1 MDWSE
6 SALRVLALLESKD
19 IKDRG
24 ALSASTQD
32 LVALRY
38 IASPA
43 IMRRLQVL
51 ERSRWNLSRSR
62 AEREFKNM
70 IRTLMETPTPA
81 NFKTIK
87 RRAERWLERWSFM
100 AYRRGMAAA
109 GVGDRKLTDADVQW
123 LSGKWM
129 PTELAFMKRLLRD
142 ARFER
147 ISTLRAL
154 QRAKWFANSLD
165 SVFWA
170 GLASSYPSKGTRIRW
185 KLSRAE
191 HCPDCISLD
200 AQSRRQPFTIR
211 TLPTTPRAGHTRC
224 KANCKC
230 RLEIVFIPK
239 EASKRVKRLLGRESE
254 EETPEVFLGA

>member
-38 IASPA
+38 IAAPA

-51 ERSRWNLSRSR
+51 ERSRWNLSRAR
-62 AEREFKNM
+62 AQREFQNM
-70 IRTLMETPTPA
+70 LRSLVERPTPA
-81 NFKTIK
+81 NFRTIK

-109 GVGDRKLTDADVQW
+109 GVGDRKMTDADIQW
-123 LSGKWM
+123 LSGKWV
-129 PTELAFMKRLLRD
+129 PTELAFMKRLLRGV
-142 ARFER
+142 RFEQV
-147 ISTLRAL
+147 SLLRAL

-191 HCPDCISLD
+191 HCPDCLSLA

-211 TLPTTPRAGHTRC
+211 TLPTTPRAGRTRC

-230 RLEIVFIPK
+230 RLEIVFVPK
-239 EASKRVKRLLGRESE
+239 EATQRVKRLLGRESE
-254 EETPEVFLGA
+254 EELPEVLVGA